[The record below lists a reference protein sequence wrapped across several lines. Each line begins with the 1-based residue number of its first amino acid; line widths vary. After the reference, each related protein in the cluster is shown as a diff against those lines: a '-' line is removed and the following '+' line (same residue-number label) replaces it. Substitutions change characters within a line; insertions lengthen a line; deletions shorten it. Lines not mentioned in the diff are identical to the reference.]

1 MRVKLTV
8 AALVLLMAPSA
19 AGQSMFRVDYLT
31 TRMYGETEM
40 GREVGTWTFAPAGY
54 WRVDRQVNGELTTE
68 VVMPGDAPGEGE
80 RIEVNH
86 SLGTARRGPLNVMP
100 GERTVEL
107 EPTLT
112 RRRTVLPGSP
122 QHRSAE
128 AAIARGEGVRAEF
141 LGQVGLGPLVL
152 QEYRSEFPNGMVIN
166 TRRYQF
172 QNGDSIVIEQTVEQT
187 APDGTPGVQA
197 TRVTSAERVAFNEA
211 AFTEAIP
218 RGFRVQDIWERRAM
232 PRPRR

>member
-8 AALVLLMAPSA
+8 VALVLLMAPTA

-54 WRVDRQVNGELTTE
+54 WRVDRQVSGELTTE
-68 VVMPGDAPGEGE
+68 VLIPGGAPGEGE

-86 SLGTARRGPLNVMP
+86 SLGTARRGPLNLMA
-100 GERTVEL
+100 GERTL
-107 EPTLT
+107 EFERTLT

-122 QHRSAE
+122 QRQAAE
-128 AAIARGEGVRAEF
+128 AALARGEGVRAEF
-141 LGQVGLGPLVL
+141 VGQVGLGPLVL

-187 APDGTPGVQA
+187 APDGTRAVQA
-197 TRVTSAERVAFNEA
+197 TRVMSAERVAFDEA

-218 RGFRVQDIWERRAM
+218 RGLPVQDIWERRGMA
-232 PRPRR
+232 RPGR